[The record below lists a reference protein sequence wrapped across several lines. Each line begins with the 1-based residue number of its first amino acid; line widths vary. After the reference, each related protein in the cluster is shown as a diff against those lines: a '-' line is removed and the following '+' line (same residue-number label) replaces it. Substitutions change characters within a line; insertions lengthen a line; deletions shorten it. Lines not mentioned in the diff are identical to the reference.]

1 MKVTFRAKVLGVVLA
16 SCVVCTLSA
25 IVVARYLVRENAERA
40 LLDKASAILS
50 RIEEAKAYIGDLGV
64 LNEMIEDSK
73 KLYPDGNLP
82 KDHKERLLK
91 AVPIYVL
98 FSMGYS
104 GEKTDGYK
112 FRVFAEQPRREEHR
126 ANQDEMELLKGFE
139 QDPFLKEVVSKSPDG
154 KFYSMTRPIRID
166 EKQGCLLCHGH
177 PSNSPWKN
185 GKDVLG
191 YQMEDLKN
199 GSLRGAYTV
208 MLNMKPV
215 DEITSTTT
223 RQIAM
228 GGAFFT
234 GLALVVG
241 LMLVRAPM
249 NRLASVSKSLGVS
262 GEEIAGA
269 STQMNEVSSN
279 VASAANEAAASLE
292 ETVAA
297 IEALSRIVTQNSESA
312 REGADVAQAAEQ
324 TARQGQK
331 EMRELIGAMG
341 DIHKGSKK
349 VAEITSLINDIA
361 FQTNLLALNAAVEA
375 ARAGEQGKGFA
386 VVAEAV
392 RTLAQ
397 RTSAAATDITKLI
410 SESTE
415 TAEQGARLADN
426 AGRVFDAIIDSI
438 TKVNQVTTSIS
449 AASEE
454 QVQGISEISTALNQL
469 DQTTQNNAMSA
480 DSSAQASDKLQA
492 QAQQLKSLVEEL
504 TAVIRGTQSSDNA

>member
-1 MKVTFRAKVLGVVLA
+1 MKITFRTKVLSVVLA

-25 IVVARYLVRENAERA
+25 IFVARYLVHENAERA
-40 LLDKASAILS
+40 LLEKSSAILS
-50 RIEEAKAYIGDLGV
+50 RIDEAKAYVADLGI
-64 LNEMIEDSK
+64 LGQMFEETRIK
-73 KLYPDGNLP
+73 YPDGNLP
-82 KDHKERLLK
+82 KEHKERVLK
-91 AVPIYVL
+91 AVPIFVL
-98 FSMGYS
+98 FTMGYA

-112 FRVFAEQPRREEHR
+112 FRIFSDQPRREEHR
-126 ANQDEMELLKGFE
+126 ANAEEMEILRAFE
-139 QDPFLKEVVSKSPDG
+139 QDPFLKETVHKSDDG
-154 KFYSMTRPIRID
+154 KFYSVTRPIRLD
-166 EKQGCLLCHGH
+166 ERQGCMLCHGS
-177 PSNSPWKN
+177 PSMSPWKN
-185 GKDVLG
+185 GKDILG
-191 YQMEDLKN
+191 YQMEDMKN
-199 GSLRGAYTV
+199 GALRGAYTV

-215 DEITSTTT
+215 EDITTKTTK
-223 RQIAM
+223 QIAM

-234 GLALVVG
+234 SIALVVG
-241 LMLVRAPM
+241 LLLVRSPM
-249 NRLASVSKSLGVS
+249 NKLASVSKSLGSS
-262 GEEIAGA
+262 GDEIADA
-269 STQMNEVSSN
+269 SAQMNEVSSS

-312 REGADVAQAAEQ
+312 REGADVAQGAEQ

-331 EMRELIGAMG
+331 EMRQLITAMG

-349 VAEITSLINDIA
+349 VGEITSLINDIA

-397 RTSAAATDITKLI
+397 RTSSAATDISKLI

-426 AGRVFDAIIDSI
+426 AGKVFDQIIDSI
-438 TKVNQVTTSIS
+438 SKVNQVTGSIS

-454 QVQGISEISTALNQL
+454 QVQGISEISSALNQL

-480 DSSAQASDKLQA
+480 DSSAQASEKLQD
-492 QAQQLKSLVEEL
+492 QAQRLKILVDEL
-504 TAVIRGTQSSDNA
+504 SVVIQGGNSRGKA

>member
-1 MKVTFRAKVLGVVLA
+1 MKITFRTKFLSVVLA

-25 IVVARYLVRENAERA
+25 IFIARYLVQENAERA
-40 LLDKASAILS
+40 LLEKSSALLS
-50 RIEEAKAYIGDLGV
+50 RIDEAKSYVADLGI
-64 LNEMIEDSK
+64 LGQMIEETK
-73 KLYPDGNLP
+73 IKYPDGNLS
-82 KDHKERLLK
+82 KEQKERLLK
-91 AVPIYVL
+91 AYPIFAL
-98 FSMGYS
+98 FTLGYA

-112 FRVFAEQPRREEHR
+112 FRIFADQPRREEHR
-126 ANQDEMELLKGFE
+126 ANAEEMEILRAFE
-139 QDPFLKEVVSKSPDG
+139 QDPFLKETVHKSDDG
-154 KFYSMTRPIRID
+154 KFYSVTRPIRLD
-166 EKQGCLLCHGH
+166 ERQGCMMCHGS
-177 PSNSPWKN
+177 PSASPWKN
-185 GKDVLG
+185 GKDILG

-199 GSLRGAYTV
+199 GALRGAYTV

-215 DEITSTTT
+215 EDITAKTTK
-223 RQIAM
+223 QIAM

-234 GLALVVG
+234 SIALVVG
-241 LMLVRAPM
+241 LLLVRSPM
-249 NRLASVSKSLGVS
+249 NKLASVAQSLALTGDEIEDAS
-262 GEEIAGA
+262 GE
-269 STQMNEVSSN
+269 MNEVSSR
-279 VASAANEAAASLE
+279 VASAANEAAVTLE

-297 IEALSRIVTQNSESA
+297 VESLSRIVAQNSESA
-312 REGADVAQAAEQ
+312 REGADVAQHAEQ

-331 EMRELIGAMG
+331 ELRQLVTALA

-349 VAEITSLINDIA
+349 VGEMTSLINDIA

-397 RTSAAATDITKLI
+397 RSSSAATDISKLL

-426 AGRVFDAIIDSI
+426 AGKVFDQIIDLISRVNVVTVSI
-438 TKVNQVTTSIS
+438 C

-454 QVQGISEISTALNQL
+454 QVQGISEMSSALNQL

-480 DSSAQASDKLQA
+480 DSSAQVSEKLHDQA
-492 QAQQLKSLVEEL
+492 QRLKVLVDEL
-504 TAVIRGTQSSDNA
+504 NVAIRGGNPQGKA